1 MERVAV
7 LYRRTRNS
15 ESCSNITP
23 MFRRHVPAE
32 EPSRELDPDR
42 ELNFARTIL
51 QDRTFREVP
60 DDEVLREAERL
71 LFGWMTNETKLER
84 PKLYDHYALV
94 FLALIRKNRELEER
108 IAALEAA
115 RE

>member
-1 MERVAV
+1 
-7 LYRRTRNS
+7 
-15 ESCSNITP
+15 